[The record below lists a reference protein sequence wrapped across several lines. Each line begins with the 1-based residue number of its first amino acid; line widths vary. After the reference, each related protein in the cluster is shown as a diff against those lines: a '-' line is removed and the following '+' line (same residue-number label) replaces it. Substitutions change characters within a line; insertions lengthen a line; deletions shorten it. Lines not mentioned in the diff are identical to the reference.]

1 MQCAPPIHSRTV
13 AVEEV
18 GLLIHVVAGPTEPA
32 LFENLYNWSKLHW
45 NNYCAKKGVLYTP
58 PSFLMDSNRL

>member
-1 MQCAPPIHSRTV
+1 M

-32 LFENLYNWSKLHW
+32 LFEILYNWSKLHW